1 MKKMT
6 REELIDFMVEDE
18 LDMMSMEDLAY
29 NFEYAMKHGTRGYS
43 EYSNE
48 ELESAYALAMDEE
61 VQIVEVREF
70 DNALGVAKYIF
81 DELSVNDL
89 IALLDVTIIHDRGVN
104 TSLLEMLLD
113 RHDRVKRGNGRKYQF
128 IYDTRCRK

>member
-48 ELESAYALAMDEE
+48 EL
-61 VQIVEVREF
+61 
-70 DNALGVAKYIF
+70 
-81 DELSVNDL
+81 
-89 IALLDVTIIHDRGVN
+89 
-104 TSLLEMLLD
+104 
-113 RHDRVKRGNGRKYQF
+113 DRVELIRLMSDTRIFNNDVGEYAIDILLKKNSRVRRTSRGKYQF
-128 IYDTRCRK
+128 IIED